1 MARFLCSAFADEAAQ
16 DIQGQIAACKANGI
30 EAIELRGVNGENISD
45 FTPEQAKELKKT
57 LRKAGIGV
65 SSIGSNYGKKA
76 FDFEAFQQ
84 TVEVAKILG
93 AKYIRMFSFYGGDK
107 AQAFADVKTMA
118 DYAYE
123 NGVLCCHENER
134 HIHGEGPQA
143 CKELLDYCEG
153 HLGCVFD
160 FANFL
165 HCGVETWPAYE
176 ILKPYI
182 TYFHVKDYCTDWQAT
197 VPAGW
202 GAGKLPEILTDFDQ
216 SCRGEVWLSIE
227 PHLKVFDGLGEFDPE
242 TKKKLEERQ
251 LYATQAESFA
261 QAATCLHEVIAQAQP
276 VALGIIGY
284 GNMGSSHMGMYLKG
298 EHKGLRITAVADT
311 NPDRLEA
318 AADDLPGIA
327 VFGGAEE
334 LIASGACNAVLIATP
349 HYFHP
354 PIAIAAL
361 EAGLHVMSEKP
372 AGVYTKQVREMNE
385 AAAKSGKIFAIMF
398 NQRSEPRY
406 RKLREL
412 VRSGQ
417 YGGLIRVTWIICDWY
432 RTQAYYNS
440 GGWRATW
447 AGEGGGVLLNQC
459 PHNLD
464 LWQWICGMPSKI
476 LARCHEG
483 KWHDIEV
490 EDDVTI
496 YAEYPNGATGAF
508 ITTTGEPAGV
518 NRLEIT
524 LDGAKLLC
532 EHGRV
537 TVVEIDGSTK
547 EHILTCS
554 AGFGEPKMA
563 DLAPEVPGLGAS
575 QHATVLN
582 AFAAAVAADDPG
594 LLYARG
600 EEGINGLSISNAAFL
615 SSWLGREID
624 LPLDEELFWAELQKK
639 IAGSQVKTG
648 VKDQVAGDMG
658 SSFR

>member
-1 MARFLCSAFADEAAQ
+1 MGSAHAASIFAGNVEGMA
-16 DIQGQIAACKANGI
+16 
-30 EAIELRGVNGENISD
+30 
-45 FTPEQAKELKKT
+45 
-57 LRKAGIGV
+57 
-65 SSIGSNYGKKA
+65 
-76 FDFEAFQQ
+76 
-84 TVEVAKILG
+84 LG
-93 AKYIRMFSFYGGDK
+93 AVCDIDPKKRRWAAEK
-107 AQAFADVKTMA
+107 LP
-118 DYAYE
+118 
-123 NGVLCCHENER
+123 GV
-134 HIHGEGPQA
+134 A
-143 CKELLDYCEG
+143 
-153 HLGCVFD
+153 VFD
-160 FANFL
+160 EYTAL
-165 HCGVETWPAYE
+165 IDSGLADA
-176 ILKPYI
+176 IL
-182 TYFHVKDYCTDWQAT
+182 
-197 VPAGW
+197 
-202 GAGKLPEILTDFDQ
+202 
-216 SCRGEVWLSIE
+216 
-227 PHLKVFDGLGEFDPE
+227 
-242 TKKKLEERQ
+242 
-251 LYATQAESFA
+251 
-261 QAATCLHEVIAQAQP
+261 
-276 VALGIIGY
+276 
-284 GNMGSSHMGMYLKG
+284 
-298 EHKGLRITAVADT
+298 
-311 NPDRLEA
+311 
-318 AADDLPGIA
+318 IA
-327 VFGGAEE
+327 V
-334 LIASGACNAVLIATP
+334 P
-349 HYFHP
+349 HYLHP
-354 PIAIAAL
+354 GMAIYGF
-361 EAGLHVMSEKP
+361 EHGLHVMSEKP
-372 AGVYTKQVREMNE
+372 IGVYTNQVKPMIG
-385 AAAKSGKIFAIMF
+385 AAEKSGKVFGIMF
-398 NQRSEPRY
+398 NQRTNPLFQ
-406 RKLREL
+406 KAREI
-412 VRSGQ
+412 VRSGEL
-417 YGGLIRVTWIICDWY
+417 GELKRFVWIITNWY
-432 RTQAYYNS
+432 RPQAYYNS
-440 GGWRATW
+440 GSWRATW

-624 LPLDEELFWAELQKK
+624 LPLDEELFRAELQKK
-639 IAGSQVKTG
+639 IAGSQGKTG

-658 SSFR
+658 SSLR